1 MKANAGDM
9 LVVRGHHLG
18 EPDRMGEILE
28 VHGAEGG
35 PPFVV
40 RWDDDGHQGLVF
52 PGPDAAVE
60 RPHTAPRRRAPAG
73 KSAGRPGQAAHAAE
87 H

>member
-1 MKANAGDM
+1 MRAKAGDM

-28 VHGAEGG
+28 VHGSEGN

-52 PGPDAAVE
+52 PGPDASVE
-60 RPHTAPRRRAPAG
+60 KTVTARR
-73 KSAGRPGQAAHAAE
+73 KAGRATRGGAGR
-87 H
+87 